1 MQQMSLENIGHLGM
15 GKTTNNVNVYRKHME
30 QSKDLV
36 SCEANILHLGKI
48 SKISGISGL
57 SCINW
62 YCDGYVA

>member
-36 SCEANILHLGKI
+36 SCEANKLNKFLK
-48 SKISGISGL
+48 L
-57 SCINW
+57 
-62 YCDGYVA
+62 VALNCALLYQMVL